1 MSLTNTRCFFYYH
14 YYSLLKTYFIL
25 APSTGHLI
33 SLHHTLQDSI
43 PITFFIDKSAELQ
56 GLIEEVMQVEVQPQW
71 VTAKPEYYTLN
82 KRPSFTFSYITS
94 AFKKIKATIP
104 QGTAVWSRK
113 RKLLLGGSKGDSEI
127 IKEVH
132 ILPFV

>member
-1 MSLTNTRCFFYYH
+1 MSLTNTRCFFYYL

-25 APSTGHLI
+25 VPSTGHLI

-56 GLIEEVMQVEVQPQW
+56 GLIEEVVQVEVQPQW
-71 VTAKPEYYTLN
+71 VTAKPEYFTLS
-82 KRPSFTFSYITS
+82 KRPFFTFSYITS

-104 QGTAVWSRK
+104 QGTAV
-113 RKLLLGGSKGDSEI
+113 
-127 IKEVH
+127 
-132 ILPFV
+132 